1 MSCWWIRLNI
11 LPPTRLHSGNSF
23 PCWSDIT
30 STYCIIQEHFKKP
43 STSYL
48 VEEHEINHWPWRW
61 SHHLPL
67 CCGVAC
73 LWRTCLVKMCGLI
86 LITNERRPSHIS
98 MEKRNIREKKLVSE
112 VESYIL
118 LKNTRYSL
126 SAVRHPTVSLP
137 TGINNWCNRTYKF
150 AQQKAFICP

>member
-73 LWRTCLVKMCGLI
+73 LWRTCLVKMCRLI
-86 LITNERRPSHIS
+86 LITNERRPSYIS
-98 MEKRNIREKKLVSE
+98 MVKRNIREKKLVSE

-126 SAVRHPTVSLP
+126 SAVRHPTVTLP
-137 TGINNWCNRTYKF
+137 TGINN
-150 AQQKAFICP
+150 

>member
-1 MSCWWIRLNI
+1 M
-11 LPPTRLHSGNSF
+11 
-23 PCWSDIT
+23 T
-30 STYCIIQEHFKKP
+30 STSCIIQEHFKKP

-98 MEKRNIREKKLVSE
+98 MVKRNIREKKLVSE

-118 LKNTRYSL
+118 LKKYQIFSFSCASSYCYQLVLTIGLTGLTNLHIRKHLYVHDKL
-126 SAVRHPTVSLP
+126 SS
-137 TGINNWCNRTYKF
+137 I
-150 AQQKAFICP
+150 